1 MIYIADPHF
10 PITRFQLFFK
20 GGLLTDPSSHPGLTL
35 ITQRQYLRGTQ
46 FRDHR
51 TWLNQLETLG
61 TDVSLISLSYA
72 LGIGGLTLTRNIED
86 AFKLIQEALIHPLLN
101 QEQIE
106 QEKRTAY

>member
-10 PITRFQLFFK
+10 PITRFQIFFK

-51 TWLNQLETLG
+51 TQDCSDRDHLQMN
-61 TDVSLISLSYA
+61 SYFP
-72 LGIGGLTLTRNIED
+72 IPN
-86 AFKLIQEALIHPLLN
+86 PV
-101 QEQIE
+101 
-106 QEKRTAY
+106 